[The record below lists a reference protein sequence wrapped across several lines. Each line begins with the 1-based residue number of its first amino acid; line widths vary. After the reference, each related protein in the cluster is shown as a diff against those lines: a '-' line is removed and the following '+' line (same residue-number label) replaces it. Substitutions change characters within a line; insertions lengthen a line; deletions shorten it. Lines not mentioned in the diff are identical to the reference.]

1 MVAVAKI
8 PSTTGGAFGS
18 IAHLHLSER
27 LVKARPNI
35 VIWSALLLTV
45 ASYRSTQ
52 AAPQDS
58 TPVPATA
65 TPAPTETPVPWTP
78 REKKVADLVQATLK
92 DTPSWQNYDVF
103 FPPATKLVSV
113 ADGENGLIITFNEYL
128 SRRIWTQENA
138 DALVA
143 KLRETLGT
151 DINTTQ
157 QLDVRIRYGA
167 GKEARTMALN
177 DHILSSELIHE
188 RQAAKTG
195 GPVLAAPIVQRVSY
209 AGPKQEKGLA
219 GRNIVVSASHGWTW
233 HQENR
238 WQYQRAR
245 VFTIVEDLYPQSFVN
260 PFLIPMLE
268 NAGANV
274 WSVRERD
281 YQTAEVIV
289 DNDAPGDSTFT
300 TTGTWATGA
309 GKGWRGGRP
318 AALGP
323 MDQPFTLGTTVKAEV
338 TDSDISA
345 TAVYAPFVPRA
356 GRYAVYLSWSASPEN
371 SSSVPVIV
379 HHAGGETRFAV
390 NQQAGGNTWVF
401 LDFFQFNQTDIKKGP
416 DAEHASVTIVANG
429 AKRRDGG
436 PTFITADAVRFGGG
450 MGNIAPEDMVS
461 YKPRYAEAAMY
472 FLQYAGAPPDMV
484 YRRSKD
490 PGHFGEDYNSDITSR
505 GEWPNFL
512 NGAPDGPNDVTKDGE
527 IIKQFR
533 NSPGLG
539 VPIDLKFGWHTD
551 AGHEAD
557 GIVGTL
563 DIYSL
568 IDDAGQDHFPD
579 GRSRFLNR
587 DLTSLVQEEIMRT
600 AKTEYSSTWARRAVH
615 DRGLGETRRPNV
627 PSTLLEVVSHHNFH
641 DMQYGND
648 PRFRRDIARAVYK
661 GITRFLADS
670 NGTEVAIQPLAPLQL
685 SAVADGAGN
694 VRVSWIAQP
703 DALESTAN
711 PDGYI
716 LYSSTD
722 GISFDNGALVKE
734 TTTGV
739 AVPENTARYF
749 RVTAV
754 NAGGQSLPSAV
765 VGARWKKDEK
775 PVLIVD
781 GFDRIAP
788 PAVLYGPH
796 TRGFDRSTDAGVGYG
811 YSYALVG
818 DQYDFDPDSEW
829 KNDLE
834 SPGKGASQSSHETT
848 LEKGNT
854 FDHIVDHGAA
864 LGVAFDSATA
874 DAFAAG
880 SPKAEYWLID
890 WIAGEQKTT
899 MPPVGLTEEGKPDR
913 MKPEFPVLTAQSADR
928 LAAHVAAGRK
938 LVMSG
943 AHIGAD
949 LTTGALA
956 STSTKDFATKTLGIA
971 ASHPFATRINQAIPP
986 DAPIAPAFKDLKPL
1000 RFGRDLEEAINILP
1014 TVYDVESAEAFD
1026 KSDGRV
1032 LLTYGDTGT
1041 PAAITRPNVV
1051 VFGFPLETVMPP
1063 EQRNALFAA
1072 SVAYLKQQ

>member
-1 MVAVAKI
+1 MKASLKLVALAASLMAVPVA
-8 PSTTGGAFGS
+8 
-18 IAHLHLSER
+18 L
-27 LVKARPNI
+27 
-35 VIWSALLLTV
+35 
-45 ASYRSTQ
+45 
-52 AAPQDS
+52 AADQP
-58 TPVPATA
+58 TPAATATA
-65 TPAPTETPVPWTP
+65 TPIPWSQ
-78 REKKVADLVQATLK
+78 REKKVADLVAATLK
-92 DTPSWQNYDVF
+92 DTPGWQEYDVF

-113 ADGENGLIITFNEYL
+113 TDRDGAVVVTFNEYL
-128 SRRIWTQENA
+128 SRRIWTPESA
-138 DALVA
+138 AAFEA
-143 KLRETLGT
+143 KLREVLGT
-151 DINTTQ
+151 DLKPGQ
-157 QLDVRIRYGA
+157 KLAVEIRYGA
-167 GKEARTMALN
+167 GKDARTMSLG
-177 DHILSSELIHE
+177 DHVLSPATIRE
-188 RQAAKTG
+188 RQSKKAG
-195 GPVLAAPIVQRVSY
+195 GPALAAPIVQRVSY
-209 AGPKQEKGLA
+209 AGPKPEKGLA

-245 VFTIVEDLYPQSFVN
+245 VFTIVEDLYPQSYVN

-289 DNDAPGDSTFT
+289 DNDGPGDSVLE
-300 TTGTWATGA
+300 TTGTWRQGT

-323 MDQPFTLGTTVKAEV
+323 MDQPFTFGTTLKAEV
-338 TDSDISA
+338 GTSPA
-345 TAVYAPFVPRA
+345 TAVYTPFVPRT
-356 GRYAVYLSWSASPEN
+356 GRYAVYLSWSAAPEN

-379 HHAGGETRFAV
+379 RHAGGETRFAV
-390 NQQAGGNTWVF
+390 NQQAAGNTWVF
-401 LDFFQFNQTDIKKGP
+401 LDFFQFEQTSLKKGVDP
-416 DAEHASVTIVANG
+416 AKASITITTEG
-429 AKRRDGG
+429 AAKNAAG
-436 PTFITADAVRFGGG
+436 PTFVTADAVRIGGG
-450 MGNIAPEDMVS
+450 MGNIAPEDMIS
-461 YKPRYAEAAMY
+461 YKPRYAEGAMY
-472 FLQYAGAPPDMV
+472 FLQYAGAPPDQV
-484 YRRSKD
+484 YRRATE
-490 PGHFGEDYNSDITSR
+490 PGHFGVDYNSDITSR

-512 NGAPDGPNDVTKDGE
+512 NGAPDGPNG
-527 IIKQFR
+527 FR
-533 NSPGLG
+533 DSKGLG

-568 IDDAGQDHFPD
+568 IDDDGKDTFPD
-579 GRSRFLNR
+579 GRSRLLNR
-587 DLTSLVQEEIMRT
+587 DLTSIVQDEIMRT
-600 AKTEYSSTWARRAVH
+600 AKTQYSSTWARRAVH

-627 PSTLLEVVSHHNFH
+627 PSTLLEVISHHNFH

-661 GITRFLADS
+661 GIARFLAAS
-670 NGTEVAIQPLAPLQL
+670 NGAEAVIQPLAPVQL
-685 SAVADGAGN
+685 SAVAEPAGK
-694 VRVSWIAQP
+694 VRVSWAAQP
-703 DALESTAN
+703 DALEPTAV
-711 PDGYI
+711 PTGYV
-716 LYSSTD
+716 LYSSND
-722 GISFDNGALVKE
+722 GYSFDNGTLVKE
-734 TTTGV
+734 TSTAV
-739 AVPENTARYF
+739 PVPENTARYF

-765 VGARWKKDEK
+765 VGARWKSGEK
-775 PVLIVD
+775 PVLVVD

-788 PAVLYGPH
+788 PAVIYGPH

-811 YSYALVG
+811 YNYGLVG

-834 SPGKGASQSSHETT
+834 SPGKGGSQSADETR

-880 SPKAEYWLID
+880 APKADYWLID

-899 MPPVGLTEEGKPDR
+899 MPPVGLAAEGKPDR
-913 MKPEFPVLTAQSADR
+913 MKPEFPVLTDASAKR
-928 LAAHVAAGRK
+928 LGAHVGAGRK
-938 LVMSG
+938 LLISG
-943 AHIGAD
+943 AHIAAD

-956 STSTKDFATKTLGIA
+956 TTTTKDFAARTLGIT

-986 DAPIAPAFKDLKPL
+986 DVPISPAFKDVKPL
-1000 RFGRDLEEAINILP
+1000 RFGRDLEEAINLLP
-1014 TVYDVESAEAFD
+1014 TVYNVESAEAFD
-1026 KSDGRV
+1026 KADGKA

-1041 PAAITRPNVV
+1041 TAAIVRPNVV

-1063 EQRNALFAA
+1063 EQRTALFAA
-1072 SVAYLKQQ
+1072 SVAQLRGK